1 MLSVNLHKFLTFSL
15 YSAARGL
22 VVLMRDVYIVS
33 ATRTPLGRFGGVL
46 AALSPVDL
54 GVHVMKAVLAQASV
68 PASALDLYIMGNVLR
83 AGHGQLL
90 PRQAALQAEIPASVN
105 GYAIDMVCAS
115 SMMGLINATLAIRAG
130 EADLVLAG
138 GMESMSQ
145 TGFGLSHRA
154 RWGYKLLLG
163 APEPLSDLLLQDGL
177 TDATTGEGMGDQ
189 TERVAESYGLAR
201 KDLDEIALHSHQR
214 AAAATAQGVFKR
226 EITPIEIATKK
237 GTQTVD
243 TDEGIRADSTLE
255 ALAKLR
261 PAFKP
266 DGVLTAGNSSQ
277 ISDGAAALILAS
289 QSAIEKYGLK
299 PLAKVLG
306 GSWHSGES
314 WRFVEM
320 PVGAAQKLLE
330 KLKLT
335 ASNIDLFE
343 NNEAFAASSL
353 IFQQQLGISL
363 DQLNVHGGSI
373 ALGHPIGA
381 SGARIV
387 VTLLNA
393 LQEHNKT
400 LGMAALCHGTGG
412 GTAIAIERV

>member
-1 MLSVNLHKFLTFSL
+1 
-15 YSAARGL
+15 
-22 VVLMRDVYIVS
+22 MRDVYIVA

-54 GVHVMKAVLAQASV
+54 GAHVMKAVIDQAGV
-68 PASALDLYIMGNVLR
+68 PASALDFYIMGNVLR

-90 PRQAALQAEIPASVN
+90 PRQAALKAEIPASVN

-115 SMMGLINATLAIRAG
+115 GMMSLMNATLAIRAG

-145 TGFGLSHRA
+145 TAFALSHRA

-163 APEPLSDLLLQDGL
+163 NPEPLTDLLLRDGL
-177 TDATTGEGMGDQ
+177 MDATTGEGMGDQ
-189 TERVAESYGLAR
+189 TERVAEKYGLTR
-201 KDLDEIALHSHQR
+201 KDLDEIAFHSHQR
-214 AAAATAQGVFKR
+214 AAAATEQGVFKR
-226 EITPIEIATKK
+226 EITPIEIAAKK
-237 GTQTVD
+237 GTQVID
-243 TDEGIRADSTLE
+243 SDEGIRPDSTPE

-261 PAFKP
+261 PSFKP

-289 QSAIEKYGLK
+289 QAAVEKYGLK

-306 GSWHSGES
+306 GTWNSGET

-320 PVGAAQKLLE
+320 PIGAVQKLLE
-330 KLKLT
+330 KLQMT
-335 ASNIDLFE
+335 ASHIDLFE
-343 NNEAFAASSL
+343 NNEAFAVSSL
-353 IFQQQLGISL
+353 IFHQQLGIPL

-393 LQEHNKT
+393 LKERDKT